1 MFIIHFHHSN
11 NMVSRLSYV
20 CVTERERRELINLT
34 ALNFLLFNF
43 PIAAQR
49 TLRSKCFHLEE
60 TRPIESRHWISIHYC
75 RLHSYSPPSVN
86 MWPKRESERENNAK
100 CKLKRKMLVKY
111 GREIKMLAFFLK
123 SAVIWGKIFELDF
136 RHQNWN
142 MRRPF
147 PIASV
152 SFHFPIT

>member
-60 TRPIESRHWISIHYC
+60 THREPPLNFNS
-75 RLHSYSPPSVN
+75 LLPPTFLLPPPPSICDQRQRV
-86 MWPKRESERENNAK
+86 REENNAK

-111 GREIKMLAFFLK
+111 GREIKMLAFFFK
-123 SAVIWGKIFELDF
+123 CAVI
-136 RHQNWN
+136 
-142 MRRPF
+142 
-147 PIASV
+147 
-152 SFHFPIT
+152 

>member
-60 TRPIESRHWISIHYC
+60 THREPPLNFNS
-75 RLHSYSPPSVN
+75 LLPPTFLLPPSVN
-86 MWPKRESERENNAK
+86 MWPKTESERENNAK

-111 GREIKMLAFFLK
+111 GREIKMLAFFFK